1 MTIVT
6 DTSIPTT
13 TLRFATGATS
23 LGVLLVAT
31 SGRGVCAILMGDD
44 ADALVGDLRR
54 RFPKA
59 RLIESDAQAEALAAR
74 VAGPI
79 EAPSRGLDLPLDV
92 SGTAFQRRVWEALRE
107 IPAGTTASYAG
118 IARRIGAP
126 GAVRAVAQA
135 CAANPVAVA
144 IPCHRVVRSDGAL
157 SGYRWG
163 AGRKRALL
171 AREAAA

>member
-74 VAGPI
+74 VAGAI

>member
-1 MTIVT
+1 MTLMT
-6 DTSIPTT
+6 DTSTPATA
-13 TLRFATGATS
+13 LRFATGDTS
-23 LGVLLVAT
+23 LGPVLVAT

-44 ADALVGDLRR
+44 ADALAHDLRR

-59 RLIESDAQAEALAAR
+59 RLIEGDAQAEALAAR
-74 VAGPI
+74 VAGAI

-92 SGTAFQRRVWEALRE
+92 GGTAFQRRVWEALRE
-107 IPAGTTASYAG
+107 IPAGTTASYAEV
-118 IARRIGAP
+118 ARRIGAP
-126 GAVRAVAQA
+126 GAARAVARA

-144 IPCHRVVRSDGAL
+144 VPCHRVVGSDGAL

-171 AREAAA
+171 AREGAA

>member
-1 MTIVT
+1 MTIMT
-6 DTSIPTT
+6 ESSTPTV

-23 LGVLLVAT
+23 LGALLVAT
-31 SGRGVCAILMGDD
+31 SGRGICAILMGDD

-54 RFPKA
+54 RFPRR
-59 RLIESDAQAEALAAR
+59 RLIEGGVQAEALADR
-74 VAGPI
+74 VAGII
-79 EAPSRGLDLPLDV
+79 ETPSRGLDLPLDV
-92 SGTAFQRRVWEALRE
+92 SGTVFQRRVWESLRE
-107 IPAGTTASYAG
+107 IPAGTTASYAE

-126 GAVRAVAQA
+126 GAVRAVARA
-135 CAANPVAVA
+135 CAANPVAVV

-171 AREAAA
+171 AREAEA